1 MRTFELDIFINCKRD
16 KVYDHLSEPINMIGL
31 QPLLTEIDVLKER
44 MDSNGILLRPFYTV
58 ETFRLMGLRLY
69 RNKVY
74 STIRLTKPKEE
85 LEFLVY
91 SKPGIEII
99 FKYAFRQSNDHRTQ
113 ITQTV
118 QFLKVNKLLE
128 NFVADQAKQAQRA
141 LLSNLKVRLEK
152 Q

>member
-1 MRTFELDIFINCKRD
+1 
-16 KVYDHLSEPINMIGL
+16 MIGL

-44 MDSNGILLRPFYTV
+44 TDSNGILLRPFYTV

-85 LEFLVY
+85 LEFHEHR
-91 SKPGIEII
+91 KPGIEIM
-99 FKYAFRQSNDHRTQ
+99 FKYTFRQSNIDRTQ
-113 ITQTV
+113 IAQTV
-118 QFLKVNKLLE
+118 QFVKVNKLLE
-128 NFVADQAKQAQRA
+128 NFVVEQAKQAQRA